1 MTNHYD
7 DYESYTDDNNFK
19 IVDDEQYVDFRD
31 HLNKIIDRQTYVD
44 FRDHLNKIIDR
55 QTYNKNPMNQGT
67 IDMATH
73 NKFITEYP
81 TSGNFPLLDMIPTF
95 TISQESIGNKNVPDP
110 NYHREWLGSVNPIMD
125 NDTKKEKEKEVVNH
139 PEHYNPGPYE
149 VIKIIEHYELGFHL
163 GNVIKYI
170 LRAGV
175 KNENTYNEDLKKALW
190 YLQRKIDSKETNNA

>member
-31 HLNKIIDRQTYVD
+31 HLNKIIDRPTYTDV
-44 FRDHLNKIIDR
+44 LSN
-55 QTYNKNPMNQGT
+55 TNQGNINNGMGGGVSVT
-67 IDMATH
+67 PLAQVMALT
-73 NKFITEYP
+73 K
-81 TSGNFPLLDMIPTF
+81 LDFVPTF
-95 TISQESIGNKNVPDP
+95 KMN
-110 NYHREWLGSVNPIMD
+110 HIMD
-125 NDTKKEKEKEVVNH
+125 NEPKKEKEVVNH

>member
-1 MTNHYD
+1 MVNHYNE
-7 DYESYTDDNNFK
+7 YESYTDDNNFK

-31 HLNKIIDRQTYVD
+31 HLNRIIDRPTYTDV
-44 FRDHLNKIIDR
+44 LNNI
-55 QTYNKNPMNQGT
+55 NQGD
-67 IDMATH
+67 IINGMGGGSA
-73 NKFITEYP
+73 
-81 TSGNFPLLDMIPTF
+81 
-95 TISQESIGNKNVPDP
+95 ISQLEQFTTRYPPLDYVPQL
-110 NYHREWLGSVNPIMD
+110 EINPIMD
-125 NDTKKEKEKEVVNH
+125 NDTKKEKEVVNH

-190 YLQRKIDSKETNNA
+190 YLQRKIYGKETNNA

>member
-31 HLNKIIDRQTYVD
+31 HLNKIIDRQTY
-44 FRDHLNKIIDR
+44 
-55 QTYNKNPMNQGT
+55 NKNPMNQGT

-73 NKFITEYP
+73 NKFIPEYP

-125 NDTKKEKEKEVVNH
+125 NEPNKEREFVNH

-175 KNENTYNEDLKKALW
+175 KDENTYNEDLKKALW